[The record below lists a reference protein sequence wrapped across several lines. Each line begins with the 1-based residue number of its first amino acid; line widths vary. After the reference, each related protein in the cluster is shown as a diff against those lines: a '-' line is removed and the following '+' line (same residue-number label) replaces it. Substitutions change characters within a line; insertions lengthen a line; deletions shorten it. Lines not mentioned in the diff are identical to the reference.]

1 MKMHRAGPPLTV
13 LLLLAVGLAGCAGT
27 GDQQRRDAALAH
39 AEDSLE
45 ESRQRRPV
53 EEAPAPTR
61 PPPPPAV
68 PAPADPGPLFDINVK
83 EAPVREFIAAL
94 VEDTGFNVI
103 VDNDVT
109 GTISLQL
116 RGVTVREAMEVVREA
131 HGYDIRLR
139 NGVYYVRPAHLQTR
153 TFHIDYLNVQRD
165 GATGLRV
172 SAGQLDQ
179 ENEGDERGAGSR
191 LDTRS
196 ESHFWRDLRESL
208 ESLVRGRGAPTAEGE
223 QERGA
228 GFTDDGWVTINPHG
242 GIVVVRAQP
251 KILSEVADFLDSLQ
265 EASQRQVVLEA
276 KVLEVRLAD
285 GFQSGINWATLGGA
299 SVDMGVS
306 GTGLAVPRSTT
317 IEDSDATPRNRDAYW
332 HSAQTRG
339 DEFHFDGESGAF
351 TTVLQSGNLSGF
363 LQLLE
368 TQGTVS
374 VLSSPRVSTM
384 NNQKAV
390 IKVGQDIFY
399 MTDFMLRSVELG
411 DRDILIPDPTF
422 TPLFD
427 GVALDVTPQIGAGNQ
442 VTLHIRPSVT
452 TTRESVRSL
461 RFRGEQ
467 YDFPLPTAA
476 TRESDS
482 IVRARNGETVVIGG
496 LMKEDVQ
503 ETIQRTPFLGR
514 IPLLGALFRQTQRE
528 TIKSELVILVR
539 PLVVDPQGETWD
551 TDLRDTQRRI
561 QEWSGERRNLEM

>member
-1 MKMHRAGPPLTV
+1 MRTHRTTPPLAL

-39 AEDSLE
+39 AEGTLE
-45 ESRQRRPV
+45 ESRQPRPV
-53 EEAPAPTR
+53 EDPPAPT
-61 PPPPPAV
+61 PQPTPPAI
-68 PAPADPGPLFDINVK
+68 PAPADFGPLFDINVK

-116 RGVTVREAMEVVREA
+116 RGVTVPEAMEIVREA
-131 HGYDIRLR
+131 HGYDIRVR

-165 GATGLRV
+165 GSSGLRV
-172 SAGQLDQ
+172 TAGQLDS
-179 ENEGDERGAGSR
+179 ENNSGERGAGSR

-208 ESLVRGRGAPTAEGE
+208 ESLVRGRGASSGE
-223 QERGA
+223 TEPAG
-228 GFTDDGWVTINPHG
+228 GFTDEGWVTINPHS

-285 GFQSGINWATLGGA
+285 GFQAGINWATLGGT
-299 SVDMGVS
+299 SVDLGVS
-306 GTGLAVPRSTT
+306 GTGLAAPRGTT
-317 IEDSDATPRNRDAYW
+317 VRGDVTPQDWDTHW
-332 HSAQTRG
+332 HAAETRG
-339 DEFHFDGESGAF
+339 DEFRFDGESGAF